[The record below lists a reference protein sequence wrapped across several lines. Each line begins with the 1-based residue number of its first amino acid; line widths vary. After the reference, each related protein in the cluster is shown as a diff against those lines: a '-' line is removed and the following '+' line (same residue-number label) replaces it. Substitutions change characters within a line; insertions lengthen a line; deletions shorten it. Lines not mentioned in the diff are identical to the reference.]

1 MMTPEERAA
10 LVCEIT
16 TALHEAHV
24 APMLSDEE
32 LQWVRLAIKREAQSI
47 ELRQAVIE
55 KTLAGLLWSLLVGFG
70 YLLIDFAKNH
80 GFK

>member
-1 MMTPEERAA
+1 MTPEERAEFIA
-10 LVCEIT
+10 DVAAAIQIT
-16 TALHEAHV
+16 PAV
-24 APMLSDEE
+24 ISDEE

-47 ELRQAVIE
+47 ELRKAIIE
-55 KTLAGLLWSLLVGFG
+55 KTLAGLIWSAIVGFG

>member
-16 TALHEAHV
+16 SALHEAHV

-55 KTLAGLLWSLLVGFG
+55 KTLAGLAWSLLVGLG